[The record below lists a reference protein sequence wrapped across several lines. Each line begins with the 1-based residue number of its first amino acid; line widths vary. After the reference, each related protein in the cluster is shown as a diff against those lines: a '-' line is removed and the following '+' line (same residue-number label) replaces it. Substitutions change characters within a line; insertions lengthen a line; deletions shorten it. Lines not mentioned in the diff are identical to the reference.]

1 MSLPDTPSLSPLQ
14 PEPKLHRS
22 FLKRERKDG
31 LGALAASAPCP
42 CRSEEPVPQT
52 YGQCCGVWHEGM
64 QATPKRFSPTPEAL
78 MRSRYSAYA
87 LRLADY
93 LLATWFSESS
103 PGEIDLQPTKW
114 LGLEIK
120 SSAASGDAGIVE
132 FVARYRDSMGRA
144 GRLHETS
151 RFIREAVDQIGGDAA
166 QWLYI
171 DGQFAG
177 EPDEAP
183 QTSFQTSRHIAQE
196 EASQELPAETKQF
209 KR

>member
-1 MSLPDTPSLSPLQ
+1 
-14 PEPKLHRS
+14 
-22 FLKRERKDG
+22 
-31 LGALAASAPCP
+31 
-42 CRSEEPVPQT
+42 
-52 YGQCCGVWHEGM
+52 M
-64 QATPKRFSPTPEAL
+64 QASPKRFAPTPEAL

-103 PGEIDLQPTKW
+103 PGEIDLPPTKW
-114 LGLEIK
+114 LSLEIK
-120 SSAASGDAGIVE
+120 SSAMSGDAGIVE

-151 RFIREAVDQIGGDAA
+151 RFIREGIEDAA
-166 QWLYI
+166 HWLYI

-177 EPDEAP
+177 EPEESP
-183 QTSFQTSRHIAQE
+183 QVSIQTSRHIPPE
-196 EASQELPAETKQF
+196 EASQELPVEAEHF

>member
-1 MSLPDTPSLSPLQ
+1 MSIPDPPHSSLSQ
-14 PEPKLHRS
+14 PEPQAHRS

-42 CRSEEPVPQT
+42 CRSEESVSQT
-52 YGQCCGVWHEGM
+52 YGQCCGPWHEGM
-64 QATPKRFSPTPEAL
+64 QATPKRFAPTPEAL

-151 RFIREAVDQIGGDAA
+151 RFIREGAGDAA
-166 QWLYI
+166 HWLYI

-177 EPDEAP
+177 EAEEAP
-183 QTSFQTSRHIAQE
+183 PSSFQTSRHIAQE
-196 EASQELPAETKQF
+196 EASQELPAEAKPF